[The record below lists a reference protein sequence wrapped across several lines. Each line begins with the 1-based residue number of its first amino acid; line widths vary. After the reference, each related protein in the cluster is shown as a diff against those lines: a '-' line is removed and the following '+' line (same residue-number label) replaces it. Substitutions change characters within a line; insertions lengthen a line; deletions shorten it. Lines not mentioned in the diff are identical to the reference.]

1 MTEDGTSVATAS
13 CQRRGDR
20 VRTRLPVSYGIGAF
34 DCESFAESFS
44 LGGLYIHTNEV
55 FKVGTRLMVRVEF
68 PEKTV
73 CLQGEVTW
81 AIQVPDQLQET
92 MVCGMGISF
101 IDPSPQWQGF
111 FERWKESLTVAAR

>member
-1 MTEDGTSVATAS
+1 MTDDSASVATAT
-13 CQRRGDR
+13 CQRRGER
-20 VRTRLPVSYGIGAF
+20 FRTRLPVSYGPGDF
-34 DCESFAESFS
+34 DCESFAESIS
-44 LGGLYIHTNEV
+44 PGGLHIHTNEV
-55 FKVGTRLMVRVEF
+55 FKVGTRLVMRVEF

-81 AIQVPDQLQET
+81 AIRVPDQLQET

-101 IDPSPQWQGF
+101 IDPSPEWQAL